1 MSLGLPGHLVQRTL
15 ARAIAR
21 GAHWFALTCFSA
33 AILSV
38 SILSLSTPELWIT
51 IVVVAAM
58 AALLILFTRHRRIPL
73 AVAYLFVGTLGV
85 YVFTATVLGVPDVF
99 PASNMFLVALPKMAL
114 VMVGGAGS
122 TALAGV
128 LWSTAA
134 FLLAEAA
141 ALLAIVG
148 TTVPYQPDLFTLST
162 YLVLVGVMV
171 LAGID
176 RRASNAAQ
184 PAIHR
189 AVQDGANR
197 QLRDALDTRAIA
209 LLNDTT
215 VSQLVA
221 LSLAEPGALS
231 PGLKASLRD
240 TLTTLHDTNWLADI
254 DARTTTSPQPTV
266 REQAPTPSP
275 AWRSSAV
282 YTAVERC
289 RDRGLKVEVTG
300 DRDALARLD
309 AGSDRDV
316 GLAVQQCL
324 VNVILHAGIDS
335 AELSIESDRTTISL
349 LITDAGRGFTE
360 SESAS
365 DRLGL
370 RQSVRRRI
378 EQLGGSVL
386 IWSRPGAGASV
397 RLTVPAEPPSI
408 KPKPTLP
415 THHTP
420 VRPGSLNATPAN
432 ATPAN
437 ATPANATP
445 ANANPANAT
454 PANPNP
460 ANPNPANANPAN
472 PNPANATPAPRNPR

>member
-1 MSLGLPGHLVQRTL
+1 MSLGLPGHLVQLTL
-15 ARAIAR
+15 ARALAR
-21 GAHWFALTCFSA
+21 AAHWFALTCLMA
-33 AILSV
+33 GAVSV
-38 SILSLSTPELWIT
+38 SILSLSRPELWIT
-51 IVVVAAM
+51 VLAVVAM
-58 AALLILFTRHRRIPL
+58 GALLVLFTRHRRIGF
-73 AVAYLFVGTLGV
+73 AAAYLVVGTLGI
-85 YVFTATVLGVPDVF
+85 YVFTRAVLDVPDVF

-141 ALLAIVG
+141 ALVAILG
-148 TTVPYQPDLFTLST
+148 TAVPYRPDLFTLST

-176 RRASNAAQ
+176 RRLSNAAQ

-215 VSQLVA
+215 VAQLVA

-231 PGLKASLRD
+231 PELQASLRH
-240 TLTTLHDTNWLADI
+240 TLTTLHDTNWLTDI
-254 DARTTTSPQPTV
+254 DARGNTGPQPTV
-266 REQAPTPSP
+266 ST
-275 AWRSSAV
+275 AWLSSAV
-282 YTAVERC
+282 CTAIERA
-289 RDRGLKVEVTG
+289 RDRGLKIDVTG

-324 VNVILHAGIDS
+324 VNVILHAGIAA
-335 AELSIESDRTTISL
+335 AEVAIEEDLTTISL
-349 LITDAGRGFTE
+349 RITDAGRGFTE

-378 EQLGGSVL
+378 EQLGGSVV
-386 IWSRPGAGASV
+386 IWSRPGAGTSV
-397 RLTVPAEPPSI
+397 RLTVPAAQKNS
-408 KPKPTLP
+408 
-415 THHTP
+415 
-420 VRPGSLNATPAN
+420 
-432 ATPAN
+432 
-437 ATPANATP
+437 
-445 ANANPANAT
+445 
-454 PANPNP
+454 
-460 ANPNPANANPAN
+460 
-472 PNPANATPAPRNPR
+472 

>member
-1 MSLGLPGHLVQRTL
+1 MSLGLPGHLVQLTL
-15 ARAIAR
+15 ARALAR
-21 GAHWFALTCFSA
+21 AAHWFALTCLMAAAVSV
-33 AILSV
+33 AILSLNR
-38 SILSLSTPELWIT
+38 SPELWIT
-51 IVVVAAM
+51 TVVVVAM
-58 AALLILFTRHRRIPL
+58 GALLVLFTRHRRIAF
-73 AVAYLFVGTLGV
+73 AVAFLAVGTLGV
-85 YVFTATVLGVPDVF
+85 YVFTLTVLGVPDVF

-141 ALLAIVG
+141 ALLAILG
-148 TTVPYQPDLFTLST
+148 TAVPYRPDLFTLST

-215 VSQLVA
+215 VAQLVA
-221 LSLAEPGALS
+221 LSLEEPGALS
-231 PGLKASLRD
+231 PGLRASLND
-240 TLTTLHDTNWLADI
+240 TLTTLHDTNWLTDI
-254 DARTTTSPQPTV
+254 DARSATAPKPTLTA
-266 REQAPTPSP
+266 QSTANHS
-275 AWRSSAV
+275 WLSSAV
-282 YTAVERC
+282 YITIERC
-289 RDRGLKVEVTG
+289 RDRGLVVEVTG

-309 AGSDRDV
+309 ADSDRDV
-316 GLAVQQCL
+316 GLALQQCL
-324 VNVILHAGIDS
+324 VNVILHAGVAS
-335 AELSIESDRTTISL
+335 AEVAIESDLTTISL

-386 IWSRPGAGASV
+386 IWSRPGAGTSV
-397 RLTVPAEPPSI
+397 RLTVPAAQKQTPNQTPNAASRR
-408 KPKPTLP
+408 PTP
-415 THHTP
+415 
-420 VRPGSLNATPAN
+420 
-432 ATPAN
+432 
-437 ATPANATP
+437 
-445 ANANPANAT
+445 
-454 PANPNP
+454 
-460 ANPNPANANPAN
+460 
-472 PNPANATPAPRNPR
+472 

>member
-1 MSLGLPGHLVQRTL
+1 MSLGLPGHLVQLTL
-15 ARAIAR
+15 ARALAR
-21 GAHWFALTCFSA
+21 AAHWFALTCLMA
-33 AILSV
+33 GAVSV
-38 SILSLSTPELWIT
+38 SILSLSRPELWIT
-51 IVVVAAM
+51 VLVVVTM
-58 AALLILFTRHRRIPL
+58 GALLVLFTRHRRIGF
-73 AVAYLFVGTLGV
+73 AVAYLIVGTLGI
-85 YVFTATVLGVPDVF
+85 YVFTGAVLGVPDVF

-141 ALLAIVG
+141 ALLAIIG
-148 TTVPYQPDLFTLST
+148 TAVPYRPDLFTLST
-162 YLVLVGVMV
+162 YLVLVGAMV

-176 RRASNAAQ
+176 RRLSNAAQ

-215 VSQLVA
+215 VAQLVA

-231 PGLKASLRD
+231 PDLQASLRY
-240 TLTTLHDTNWLADI
+240 TLTTLHNTNWLTDI
-254 DARTTTSPQPTV
+254 DARSNTTPQPTV
-266 REQAPTPSP
+266 ST
-275 AWRSSAV
+275 AWLSSAV
-282 YTAVERC
+282 CTAIDRA
-289 RDRGLKVEVTG
+289 RDRGLQIDVTG
-300 DRDALARLD
+300 DRDAIARLD

-324 VNVILHAGIDS
+324 VNVILHSGIAA
-335 AELSIESDRTTISL
+335 AEVAIEQDLATISL
-349 LITDAGRGFTE
+349 RITDAGRGFTE

-378 EQLGGSVL
+378 EQLGGSVV
-386 IWSRPGAGASV
+386 IWSRPGAGTSV
-397 RLTVPAEPPSI
+397 RLTVPAAQKHS
-408 KPKPTLP
+408 
-415 THHTP
+415 
-420 VRPGSLNATPAN
+420 
-432 ATPAN
+432 
-437 ATPANATP
+437 
-445 ANANPANAT
+445 
-454 PANPNP
+454 
-460 ANPNPANANPAN
+460 
-472 PNPANATPAPRNPR
+472 

>member
-21 GAHWFALTCFSA
+21 AAHWFALTCLSA

-38 SILSLSTPELWIT
+38 SILSLKTPELWIT
-51 IVVVAAM
+51 IVVVGAM
-58 AALLILFTRHRRIPL
+58 AALLILFTRHRRILL
-73 AVAYLFVGTLGV
+73 AVSYLLVGTLGV

-141 ALLAIVG
+141 ALLAILS
-148 TTVPYQPDLFTLST
+148 TTVLYRPDLFTLST

-189 AVQDGANR
+189 AVQDGSNR

-215 VSQLVA
+215 VAQLVA

-231 PGLKASLRD
+231 PGLKASLRY
-240 TLTTLHDTNWLADI
+240 TLTTLHDTNWLTEATE
-254 DARTTTSPQPTV
+254 AA
-266 REQAPTPSP
+266 EAAETPSA
-275 AWRSSAV
+275 AWLSSAV
-282 YTAVERC
+282 HTAIERC
-289 RDRGLKVEVTG
+289 RERGLTVEVTG

-309 AGSDRDV
+309 ASSDRDI

-324 VNVILHAGIDS
+324 VNVILHAGIAS
-335 AELSIESDRTTISL
+335 AEVAIESDSSTISL

-386 IWSRPGAGASV
+386 IWSRPGAGTSV
-397 RLTVPAEPPSI
+397 RLTVPAATNAAI
-408 KPKPTLP
+408 ATKTTLNPTTRP
-415 THHTP
+415 T
-420 VRPGSLNATPAN
+420 R
-432 ATPAN
+432 
-437 ATPANATP
+437 
-445 ANANPANAT
+445 
-454 PANPNP
+454 
-460 ANPNPANANPAN
+460 
-472 PNPANATPAPRNPR
+472 

>member
-1 MSLGLPGHLVQRTL
+1 MSLGLPGHLVQLTL
-15 ARAIAR
+15 ARALSRA
-21 GAHWFALTCFSA
+21 AHWFALTCLMA
-33 AILSV
+33 AIVSV
-38 SILSLSTPELWIT
+38 GMLSLTRTPELWIT
-51 IVVVAAM
+51 VLVVVAM
-58 AALLILFTRHRRIPL
+58 GALLILFTRHRRIPL

-85 YVFTATVLGVPDVF
+85 YVFTASVLSVPEVF

-128 LWSTAA
+128 LWSSVA
-134 FLLAEAA
+134 FLFAEAA
-141 ALLAIVG
+141 AFLAILG
-148 TTVPYQPDLFTLST
+148 TIVPYRLDLFTLST

-215 VSQLVA
+215 VAQLVA
-221 LSLAEPGALS
+221 LSMAEPGALS
-231 PGLKASLRD
+231 PGLKASLKY
-240 TLTTLHDTNWLADI
+240 TLATLNDTNWLTDI
-254 DARTTTSPQPTV
+254 DARNNTGPQRT
-266 REQAPTPSP
+266 ALSP

-289 RDRGLKVEVTG
+289 RDRGLTVEVTG
-300 DRDALARLD
+300 DISALARLD
-309 AGSDRDV
+309 AGSDRAV

-324 VNVILHAGIDS
+324 VNVILHAGIAT
-335 AELSIESDRTTISL
+335 AEVAIESDSSTVSL
-349 LITDAGRGFTE
+349 HVTDAGRGFTE
-360 SESAS
+360 SEAAS

-386 IWSRPGAGASV
+386 IWSRPGAGTSV
-397 RLTVPAEPPSI
+397 RLTVPAATQPTRDPTNPQNIRPPQ
-408 KPKPTLP
+408 
-415 THHTP
+415 
-420 VRPGSLNATPAN
+420 
-432 ATPAN
+432 
-437 ATPANATP
+437 
-445 ANANPANAT
+445 
-454 PANPNP
+454 
-460 ANPNPANANPAN
+460 
-472 PNPANATPAPRNPR
+472 

>member
-1 MSLGLPGHLVQRTL
+1 MSLGLPGHLVQLTL
-15 ARAIAR
+15 ARALAR
-21 GAHWFALTCFSA
+21 AAHWFALTCLMA
-33 AILSV
+33 GVVSV
-38 SILSLSTPELWIT
+38 GILSLTRSPELWIT

-58 AALLILFTRHRRIPL
+58 GALLILFTRHRRITL
-73 AVAYLFVGTLGV
+73 AVAYLIVGTLGV
-85 YVFTATVLGVPDVF
+85 YVFTTTVLGVPDVF
-99 PASNMFLVALPKMAL
+99 PTSNMFLVALPKMAL
-114 VMVGGAGS
+114 VMVGGAGT

-134 FLLAEAA
+134 FILAETAA
-141 ALLAIVG
+141 FLAILG
-148 TTVPYQPDLFTLST
+148 TAVPYRPDLFTLST

-189 AVQDGANR
+189 AVQDGSNR

-215 VSQLVA
+215 VAQLVA

-231 PGLKASLRD
+231 PGLRASLNY
-240 TLTTLHDTNWLADI
+240 TLATLHDTNWLTDI
-254 DARTTTSPQPTV
+254 DARTNTAPRPTV
-266 REQAPTPSP
+266 TGTATENTPKSP
-275 AWRSSAV
+275 VSDAWLSSAV
-282 YTAVERC
+282 YTAIERT
-289 RDRGLKVEVTG
+289 RDRGLVVEVTG
-300 DRDALARLD
+300 DRDALACLD

-316 GLAVQQCL
+316 GLAVEQCL
-324 VNVILHAGIDS
+324 VNVILHAGVAS
-335 AELSIESDRTTISL
+335 AEVAIESDLSTISL

-386 IWSRPGAGASV
+386 IWSRPGAGTSV
-397 RLTVPAEPPSI
+397 RLTVPAATHTPTNPATSQTARNRPTPRNPPMTRATPPS
-408 KPKPTLP
+408 
-415 THHTP
+415 H
-420 VRPGSLNATPAN
+420 
-432 ATPAN
+432 
-437 ATPANATP
+437 
-445 ANANPANAT
+445 NPAT
-454 PANPNP
+454 
-460 ANPNPANANPAN
+460 
-472 PNPANATPAPRNPR
+472 PRNPR

>member
-1 MSLGLPGHLVQRTL
+1 MSLGLPGHLVQLTL
-15 ARAIAR
+15 ARALAR
-21 GAHWFALTCFSA
+21 AAHWFALTCLMA
-33 AILSV
+33 AVVSVGILSV
-38 SILSLSTPELWIT
+38 TRSPELWIT

-58 AALLILFTRHRRIPL
+58 GTLLILFTRHRRIAL
-73 AVAYLFVGTLGV
+73 AVAYLIVGTLGV
-85 YVFTATVLGVPDVF
+85 YVFTMTVLGVPDVF
-99 PASNMFLVALPKMAL
+99 PTSNMFLVALPKMAL
-114 VMVGGAGS
+114 VMVGGAGT

-134 FLLAEAA
+134 FILAESAA
-141 ALLAIVG
+141 FVAIVN
-148 TTVPYQPDLFTLST
+148 TTVPYRPDLFTLST
-162 YLVLVGVMV
+162 YLVLVGAMV

-215 VSQLVA
+215 VAQLVA

-231 PGLKASLRD
+231 PSLKASLNY
-240 TLTTLHDTNWLADI
+240 TLTTLHDTNWLTDI
-254 DARTTTSPQPTV
+254 DARTNTTPQPTLTGKTTQ
-266 REQAPTPSP
+266 QAPRKPLAAP
-275 AWRSSAV
+275 ATSDAWLSSAV
-282 YTAVERC
+282 YTAIGRS
-289 RDRGLKVEVTG
+289 RDRGLVVEVTG

-324 VNVILHAGIDS
+324 VNVILHAGVAS
-335 AELSIESDRTTISL
+335 AEVAIESDLSTISL

-386 IWSRPGAGASV
+386 IWSRPGAGTSV
-397 RLTVPAEPPSI
+397 HLTVPAATQTPT
-408 KPKPTLP
+408 KPATSQSA
-415 THHTP
+415 
-420 VRPGSLNATPAN
+420 RPD
-432 ATPAN
+432 
-437 ATPANATP
+437 
-445 ANANPANAT
+445 
-454 PANPNP
+454 PNP
-460 ANPNPANANPAN
+460 RS
-472 PNPANATPAPRNPR
+472 PR

>member
-1 MSLGLPGHLVQRTL
+1 MSLGLPGHLVQQTL
-15 ARAIAR
+15 ARALAR
-21 GAHWFALTCFSA
+21 AAHWFALTCLMA
-33 AILSV
+33 AAVSV
-38 SILSLSTPELWIT
+38 SILSLNRSPQLWIT
-51 IVVVAAM
+51 IVVVVAM
-58 AALLILFTRHRRIPL
+58 GALLVLFTRHRRIAL
-73 AVAYLFVGTLGV
+73 AVAYLIVGTLGV
-85 YVFTATVLGVPDVF
+85 YVFTLTVLGVPDVF
-99 PASNMFLVALPKMAL
+99 PTSNMFLAALPKMAL

-122 TALAGV
+122 TALGGV

-141 ALLAIVG
+141 AFLAILG
-148 TTVPYQPDLFTLST
+148 TTVPYRPDLFTLST
-162 YLVLVGVMV
+162 FLVLVGAMV

-176 RRASNAAQ
+176 RRVSNAAQ
-184 PAIHR
+184 PAVHR

-215 VSQLVA
+215 VAQLVA

-231 PGLKASLRD
+231 PGLRASLHY
-240 TLTTLHDTNWLADI
+240 TLTTLHDTDWLTDI
-254 DARTTTSPQPTV
+254 DARGITAPQPTV
-266 REQAPTPSP
+266 TAQAT
-275 AWRSSAV
+275 ANDDWHASAV
-282 YTAVERC
+282 YTAIERC
-289 RDRGLKVEVTG
+289 RDRGLAIDVTG

-324 VNVILHAGIDS
+324 VNVILHAGIAS
-335 AELSIESDRTTISL
+335 AEVAIESELTTISL

-386 IWSRPGAGASV
+386 IWSRPGAGTSV
-397 RLTVPAEPPSI
+397 RLTVPAAQRQNIPSAER
-408 KPKPTLP
+408 PTP
-415 THHTP
+415 
-420 VRPGSLNATPAN
+420 
-432 ATPAN
+432 
-437 ATPANATP
+437 
-445 ANANPANAT
+445 
-454 PANPNP
+454 
-460 ANPNPANANPAN
+460 
-472 PNPANATPAPRNPR
+472 